1 MTKKSLLFAGALA
14 LSTICMASQKS
25 YEILLPKT
33 TQAGAMQLAA
43 GQYRVTVEGAN
54 AVFTS
59 VKTNHSFVAPVRVES
74 TQKHEVTAV
83 EITTDAE
90 ATHLTSIDL
99 GGSNE
104 TLEFGE

>member
-14 LSTICMASQKS
+14 LSTICMASPKS
-25 YEILLPKT
+25 YEILLPKQ
-33 TQAGAMQLAA
+33 TQAGVMQLAP
-43 GQYRVTVEGAN
+43 GQYRVTVEGPN

-59 VKTNHSFVAPVRVES
+59 MKTNHSFVAPVRVEA

-83 EITTDAE
+83 EITTE
-90 ATHLTSIDL
+90 GGATHLTSIDL
-99 GGSNE
+99 GGSDE